1 VFLDDRTVQR
11 FVDRALASF
20 ESLSRPSAG
29 KGAEPLAE
37 SSEGGSPTA
46 VSSITYDEVIRRYS
60 DSDDPLVASFVDA
73 AQAQLY
79 GVRSSDTVEP
89 LLYELRSR
97 SGYWIGVSDDAIRSS
112 AQTICSIAEAF
123 VAEAF
128 VERLVGALEE
138 DHSPERTGELLT
150 IVEFVDYG
158 AVEGDEMLRELLELA
173 ADV

>member
-123 VAEAF
+123 V
-128 VERLVGALEE
+128 ERLVGALEE

-150 IVEFVDYG
+150 IVEFVDYC

>member
-123 VAEAF
+123 V
-128 VERLVGALEE
+128 ERLVGALEE